1 LHQGHCEMSG
11 ANNLGP
17 YLLLGAYGLYGDD
30 DLLLSVLVHLGPP
43 DLLSLATSSIACCR
57 RLEDADGTGVR
68 LSLVQRFCDCVMW
81 RRQEHLAALEA
92 VRKAAIKSH
101 SHKLSTLRALAWLT
115 SERRA
120 ANLVSVAAELCS
132 ASDRSSCCALVGR
145 FLDELFGWEVQRLQR
160 VASPSSALEDAC
172 VDSGLLAVLSIGGAA
187 AVAAAAGTCAMSATE
202 RALDEL
208 IELQPERLPE
218 PGGFVSS
225 AARRSAAEFLRLRL
239 QRVLPAEDQTFA
251 AFVESIHSLDSTI
264 RSWSDEGYELSC
276 PPATRRGIPY
286 SHWWAFLGGHSSYG
300 MCA

>member
-1 LHQGHCEMSG
+1 MSR
-11 ANNLGP
+11 ASNAGP
-17 YLLLGAYGLYGDD
+17 CLLLGACGLFGDD
-30 DLLLSVLVHLGPP
+30 DMLLSVLVHLEPP
-43 DLLSLATSSIACCR
+43 DLLSLATSSIACCT
-57 RLEDADGTGVR
+57 RLGDADGRGVR

-81 RRQEHLAALEA
+81 RRREHLAALEA
-92 VRKAAIKSH
+92 VRGAAITSRSH
-101 SHKLSTLRALAWLT
+101 GLSTLRALAWLL

-132 ASDRSSCCALVGR
+132 TSDSSSSGALVGT
-145 FLDELFGWEVQRLQR
+145 FLDELFGWEVQRLWR
-160 VASPSSALEDAC
+160 AGSPGSALEDAC
-172 VDSGLLAVLSIGGAA
+172 VDSGLLAVLSTGGAA
-187 AVAAAAGTCAMSATE
+187 AIAAAAGAGAMSAAE

-218 PGGFVSS
+218 PGGFANS
-225 AARRSAAEFLRLRL
+225 AARRSAAEFLRPRL
-239 QRVLPAEDQTFA
+239 QKVLPAEDQTLA
-251 AFVESIHSLDSTI
+251 TFVESIHSLDSTI